1 MNIKKLEISNFLNFN
16 ETEFNFSSGIN
27 LFIGENNIGKT
38 GIIKF
43 LYANTKAYEDY
54 YKIKGTSKER
64 SFKELLS
71 IKLQNV
77 FQSEKKIGT
86 IVCNS
91 QNDFLKS
98 NLLFETNNTDKKIS
112 FYFKKT
118 TEREVPNL
126 DFTDVEKDDKLET
139 SDVSNSAVFI
149 PTKEILGVV
158 NAIKIVNER
167 FITDGFDDTYND
179 LVNNILPPAFIKNY
193 SNIFDEIIK
202 NFKEKIIDGEIKYDQ
217 SKSKYFYKDNNGYKY
232 DITMTAEGI
241 KQLGLIPLL
250 IKTGLIAKGTVLFLD
265 EPDNN
270 LNPKAIR
277 RFAYELFELANAGVQ
292 IFVSTHNHLFVQYI
306 SVLTEQKLL
315 ENKDM
320 PENKFF
326 ALFRDQNNKTSV
338 ESENDL
344 LDIVNNLILDEHIKL
359 HDTEQELYDK
369 I

>member
-1 MNIKKLEISNFLNFN
+1 MKIKSLEISNFLNFN

-54 YKIKGTSKER
+54 SKIKGTSKER

-98 NLLFETNNTDKKIS
+98 NLIFENNTKDKKIS
-112 FYFKKT
+112 FHFKKT

-126 DFTDVEKDDKLET
+126 EFSDINKDLET
-139 SDVSNSAVFI
+139 LNSTVFI
-149 PTKEILGVV
+149 PTKEILGIA

-179 LVNNILPPAFIKNY
+179 LAQNILPPTFIKNY
-193 SNIFDEIIK
+193 NQIFEKIIE
-202 NFKEKIIDGEIKYDQ
+202 NFKEKIIDGEIEYDKN
-217 SKSKYFYKDNNGYKY
+217 KSKYFYKDNKGYKY
-232 DITMTAEGI
+232 DLTMTAEGI

-250 IKTGLIAKGTVLFLD
+250 IKTGLIAKGTILFLD

-277 RFAYELFELANAGVQ
+277 RFAHELFELANAGVQ

-315 ENKDM
+315 ENKEM

-326 ALFRDQNNKTSV
+326 ALFKSENNKTSV
-338 ESENDL
+338 EAEKDL
-344 LDIVNNLILDEHIKL
+344 LDIINNLILDEHIKL